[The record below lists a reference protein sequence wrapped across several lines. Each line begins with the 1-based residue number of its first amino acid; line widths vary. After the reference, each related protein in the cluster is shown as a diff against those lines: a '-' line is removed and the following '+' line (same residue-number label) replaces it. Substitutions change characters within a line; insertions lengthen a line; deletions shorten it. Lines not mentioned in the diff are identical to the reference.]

1 MSGAS
6 TFRSSRSSHVPAV
19 VVIGGGGT
27 GCAIL
32 HDLAL
37 RGVPATLVERGELTS
52 GTTGR
57 HHGQLHSG
65 ARYAVGDREIAREC
79 MQEVRI
85 LQKIAPQ
92 SMEMNYGLFIALSDE
107 DEAYGQQF
115 TRACA
120 EADIP
125 VRKISRQE
133 ALGAEPLINP
143 ALRYA
148 YVVPDGTLDAYRL
161 PMQFAA
167 AAMANGATIRRYCRV
182 LSIDV
187 EAGRVRAVRVVDR
200 ASGRDEVIPADIVI
214 NAGGAWAGQIAGLA
228 GAELAVTPAFG
239 TMVAVSGR
247 HCNMVVSHLHPA
259 GDGDIL
265 VPQRGVTTIGTTQ
278 WEGEDPDDYQ
288 VPQADIDF
296 LLERAEQLMPGF
308 SQKEIRAAWT
318 AARPL
323 AGRAEEG
330 GRGLSRD
337 FAVVDHGGQGAAGLY
352 SVVGGKATVLRAMA
366 EAAVDRVCADV
377 DIQQPCRT
385 RDVTLPD
392 YRDFFRVGRPMEVPS

>member
-1 MSGAS
+1 MSTPS
-6 TFRSSRSSHVPAV
+6 I
-19 VVIGGGGT
+19 VIVGGGGT

-37 RGVPATLVERGELTS
+37 RGIPATLVERGELTS

-85 LQKIAPQ
+85 LQAIAPQ
-92 SMEMNYGLFIALSDE
+92 SMEMNYGLFVALTDE
-107 DEAYGQQF
+107 DEAYATEF
-115 TRACA
+115 ATACS
-120 EADIP
+120 ESGIP
-125 VRKISRQE
+125 VRKISREE
-133 ALGAEPLINP
+133 ALAAEPLVNP
-143 ALRYA
+143 ELRFA

-167 AAMANGATIRRYCRV
+167 TALSNGAEIRRFCRV
-182 LSIDV
+182 TGISSSEGSVSGVAVHDRRTGEETILS
-187 EAGRVRAVRVVDR
+187 
-200 ASGRDEVIPADIVI
+200 ADIVI
-214 NAGGAWAGQIAGLA
+214 NAAGAWAGQVAQLA
-228 GAELAVTPAFG
+228 GADLAVTPAFG
-239 TMVAVSGR
+239 TMVAVAGR
-247 HCNMVVSHLHPA
+247 HCNMVISHLHPA

-278 WEGEDPDDYQ
+278 WEGEDPDDYE
-288 VPQADIDF
+288 VPEEDIRF
-296 LLERAEQLMPGF
+296 LLDRAEQLMPGF
-308 SQKEIRAAWT
+308 SSRELRAAWT

-323 AGRAEEG
+323 AGRSESG

-337 FAVVDHGGQGAAGLY
+337 FAVMDHSDESISGLY

-366 EAAVDRVCADV
+366 EAVVDQVCRDAG
-377 DIQQPCRT
+377 IAEPCRT
-385 RDVTLPD
+385 RDTPLLD
-392 YRDFFRVGRPMEVPS
+392 YREAFRRTT